1 MNSRLTVNL
10 PGLTMKNP
18 LMPGS
23 GTFGF
28 GDTPAAEKMDLNGL
42 GALVIKTTTPQAR
55 KGNPQPQIAMLKNGV
70 INSVGLTNP
79 GVDAVVNEKLPYLRQ
94 KYPDLPIV
102 GSIGGSSVADY
113 QYVAQKLADSNMLDA
128 LELNISCPNVHE
140 GGMAFGTRPQTVE
153 EVTRKVKEVTGVIP
167 VYVKLSPNVTDITAI
182 AKAAERGGADGLTM
196 INTLL
201 GLHIDVETRQS
212 VIGNG
217 MGGLSGAILKPLAV
231 RMIYQV
237 AHVTDLPI
245 IGIGGIETVDDVLE
259 MFLAGASAVGVG
271 AAHFDDMEVI
281 PHLAA
286 QLEQRMDELNIESL
300 EELRKEVRNE
310 FRNED

>member
-1 MNSRLTVNL
+1 MDTRLTVNL

-79 GVDAVVNEKLPYLRQ
+79 GVDAVVNEKLPHLRQ
-94 KYPDLPIV
+94 KYPALPIV

-113 QYVAQKLADSNMLDA
+113 QSVAQKLADSKMLNA
-128 LELNISCPNVHE
+128 LELNISCPNVQE
-140 GGMAFGTRPQTVE
+140 GGMAFGTNPQTVE
-153 EVTRKVKEVTGVIP
+153 EVTRKVKEVTGSVP
-167 VYVKLSPNVTDITAI
+167 VYVKLSPNVTDITTI

-245 IGIGGIETVDDVLE
+245 IGIGGVKTVDDVLE

-271 AAHFDDMEVI
+271 AAHFDDVEVI

-286 QLEQRMDELNIESL
+286 QLEQRMNELNVESL

-310 FRNED
+310 F

>member
-1 MNSRLTVNL
+1 MLFRS
-10 PGLTMKNP
+10 
-18 LMPGS
+18 GS
-23 GTFGF
+23 
-28 GDTPAAEKMDLNGL
+28 
-42 GALVIKTTTPQAR
+42 
-55 KGNPQPQIAMLKNGV
+55 
-70 INSVGLTNP
+70 
-79 GVDAVVNEKLPYLRQ
+79 
-94 KYPDLPIV
+94 
-102 GSIGGSSVADY
+102 
-113 QYVAQKLADSNMLDA
+113 
-128 LELNISCPNVHE
+128 
-140 GGMAFGTRPQTVE
+140 
-153 EVTRKVKEVTGVIP
+153 IP

-245 IGIGGIETVDDVLE
+245 IGIGGVERVDDVLE

>member
-1 MNSRLTVNL
+1 M
-10 PGLTMKNP
+10 
-18 LMPGS
+18 
-23 GTFGF
+23 
-28 GDTPAAEKMDLNGL
+28 LN
-42 GALVIKTTTPQAR
+42 
-55 KGNPQPQIAMLKNGV
+55 
-70 INSVGLTNP
+70 
-79 GVDAVVNEKLPYLRQ
+79 
-94 KYPDLPIV
+94 
-102 GSIGGSSVADY
+102 
-113 QYVAQKLADSNMLDA
+113 A
-128 LELNISCPNVHE
+128 LELNISCPNVQE
-140 GGMAFGTRPQTVE
+140 GGMAFGTNPQTVE
-153 EVTRKVKEVTGVIP
+153 EVTRKVKKVTGSIP

-201 GLHIDVETRQS
+201 GLHIDVETRES

-245 IGIGGIETVDDVLE
+245 IGIGGVETVDDVLE

>member
-1 MNSRLTVNL
+1 MNQRLTVNL

-42 GALVIKTTTPQAR
+42 GALVIKTTTPHAR

-79 GVDAVVNEKLPYLRQ
+79 GVDAVVNEKLPRLRQ
-94 KYPDLPIV
+94 KYPDLPII
-102 GSIGGSSVADY
+102 GSIGGSSEDDY
-113 QYVAQKLADSNMLDA
+113 QCVAQKLADSKMLNA
-128 LELNISCPNVHE
+128 LELNISCPNVQE
-140 GGMAFGTRPQTVE
+140 GGMAFGTDPQIVE
-153 EVTRKVKEVTGVIP
+153 KITRKVKQVTGSIP
-167 VYVKLSPNVTDITAI
+167 VYVKLSPNVTDITVI

-217 MGGLSGAILKPLAV
+217 TGGLSGDILKPLAV

-245 IGIGGIETVDDVLE
+245 IGIGGVETVDDVLE
-259 MFLAGASAVGVG
+259 MFFAGASAVGVG

-286 QLEQRMDELNIESL
+286 QLEQRMNELNIESL